1 MWRGGRGIKPEV
13 EQEGRRGEE
22 TIRFGCEGGGG
33 CRGGGRGV
41 GGSIKPGFEGLGN
54 MRYK

>member
-22 TIRFGCEGGGG
+22 TIRFGCEGGEG
-33 CRGGGRGV
+33 CRGGRG
-41 GGSIKPGFEGLGN
+41 GGEYKARGLGV
-54 MRYK
+54 RK